1 MKREKT
7 SNRTRKENNIVPG
20 KEELSVKEVLKNLK
34 EILNLRTNKELSDVL
49 GVRANTI
56 STWKKRNSLDYSRLV
71 AIGKHH
77 KLDLNKLFSNN
88 VFEPNMVRD
97 IIAVPR
103 ELQYQYVSQR
113 QDREFI
119 SSLPRYR
126 FPFSSSENA
135 RAFQTSH
142 LSSSATFKGVSY
154 VVGEL
159 LENKEAIAPRKTYV
173 VVNCEQGIFIGQV
186 EKDKND
192 KARVHVITNN
202 HKIIPGKVSMMR
214 GEIIEIWKVTSE
226 IYQDFVDA

>member
-1 MKREKT
+1 MKREET
-7 SNRTRKENNIVPG
+7 NNRTKKRNNVIPG
-20 KEELSVKEVLKNLK
+20 KEDLSVKEVLRNLK

-71 AIGKHH
+71 AMGKHH

-88 VFEPNMVRD
+88 VFEPNTVKD

-103 ELQYQYVSQR
+103 ELQYQYVSQI
-113 QDREFI
+113 QDRDFLD
-119 SSLPRYR
+119 SLPRYR
-126 FPFSSSENA
+126 FPFSSAENA
-135 RAFQTSH
+135 RAFQATD
-142 LSSSATFKGVSY
+142 LSSSMTFKGISY

-159 LENKEAIAPRKTYV
+159 LENAEAFVAGKTYI
-173 VVNCEQGIFIGQV
+173 VVNRQQGIFIGQI

-192 KARVHVITNN
+192 KARVHIIANN
-202 HKIIPGKVSMMR
+202 HKIIPVNVSMMR
-214 GEIIEIWKVTSE
+214 GEIIEIWKVTSI